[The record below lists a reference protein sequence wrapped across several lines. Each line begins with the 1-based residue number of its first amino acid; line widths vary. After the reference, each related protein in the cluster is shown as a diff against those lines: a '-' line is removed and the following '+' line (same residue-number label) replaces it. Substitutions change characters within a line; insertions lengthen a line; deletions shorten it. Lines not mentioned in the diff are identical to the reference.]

1 MARSVSGADLSL
13 ALASVERRFGTQVLA
28 RGVAIERQGNERRL
42 RTDTALDRITG
53 GLAAGAPIAFVGPG
67 TAGKVTLALR
77 VVAGAQ
83 RDGGIA
89 LWIDAAA
96 SFDPVAALRAG
107 VDLTRLVIVRP
118 CGRDDALLAAGAALR
133 SDGFRLTV
141 IDTGPAIAPSP
152 LHAGDLAPL
161 LPAVRGSAAA
171 LVVIAEGRAAG
182 LALPAIS
189 FERVAWE
196 TRFGRTTGWVIA
208 AGVGYG
214 AARALFRSG
223 LNGELRDAGM
233 SGRRG
238 ERGDSGTDDRSGER
252 HDPDTCADPV
262 AVAAG

>member
-1 MARSVSGADLSL
+1 MARNVTGAGLGV
-13 ALASVERRFGTQVLA
+13 ALASVQQRFGTQVLA
-28 RGVAIERQGNERRL
+28 RGAAVERREDERRM

-53 GLAAGAPIAFVGPG
+53 GIAAGAPIAFVGPG
-67 TAGKVTLALR
+67 TTGKVGLALR

-83 RDGGIA
+83 RDGGMA

-107 VDLTRLVIVRP
+107 IDLARLVIVRP
-118 CGRDDALLAAGAALR
+118 RGRDDALLAAGAALR

-141 IDTGPAIAPSP
+141 IDTGPAFAPSP
-152 LHAGDLAPL
+152 LRAGDLAPL

-208 AGVGYG
+208 AAAGYG
-214 AARALFRSG
+214 AERALFRSG
-223 LNGELRDAGM
+223 LNGELRDAGT
-233 SGRRG
+233 GG
-238 ERGDSGTDDRSGER
+238 PNGQLGDAGTG
-252 HDPDTCADPV
+252 ADLV
-262 AVAAG
+262 AVATG